1 MENVK
6 EGEKGLDM
14 EFGIVPSELIASSE
28 DESETDSEMDED
40 EKRIFDLINLK
51 VFINSC
57 IQYAA
62 FPRSYDFI

>member
-1 MENVK
+1 MENVQ

-51 VFINSC
+51 VSIKNLHFSLMILS
-57 IQYAA
+57 
-62 FPRSYDFI
+62 S

>member
-1 MENVK
+1 MENVQ

-28 DESETDSEMDED
+28 DESDTDSEMDED

-57 IQYAA
+57 I
-62 FPRSYDFI
+62 

>member
-28 DESETDSEMDED
+28 DESDTDSEMDED

-57 IQYAA
+57 I
-62 FPRSYDFI
+62 

>member
-1 MENVK
+1 MNVENVQ

-51 VFINSC
+51 VFVHVFLRLNG
-57 IQYAA
+57 
-62 FPRSYDFI
+62 FI